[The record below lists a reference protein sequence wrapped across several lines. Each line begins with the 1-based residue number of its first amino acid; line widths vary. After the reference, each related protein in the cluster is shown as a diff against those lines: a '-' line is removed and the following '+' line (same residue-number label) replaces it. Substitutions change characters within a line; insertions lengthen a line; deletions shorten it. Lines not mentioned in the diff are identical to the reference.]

1 MNLDS
6 KFIVGRLAER
16 IDVTDDLAVF
26 RIKPEEACHFIAGQ
40 YATLGVVRDGK
51 LIERAYSVAS
61 SPYEPLLEFFIE
73 LVPDGRLTPSL
84 FDLRAGDTL
93 SVRRRFSGRFVLD
106 TTSKTHHLMAATVT
120 GIAPFTSILRT
131 YAVDAEA
138 GRTAPM
144 TFTVLHGA
152 SRSWELGTY
161 RMEME
166 ELQKRVPNLTYV
178 PTISRCMEDS
188 EWRGELGRVGDVLRK
203 HADALPLE
211 ESHLSAYLCGHPQMI
226 ENARGVLLRS
236 RVAPERIHSEKYFT
250 L

>member
-16 IDVTDDLAVF
+16 VDISDDLAIF
-26 RIKPEEACHFIAGQ
+26 HIQPEEPCNFIAGQ
-40 YATLGVVRDGK
+40 YATLGVERDGK

-73 LVPDGRLTPSL
+73 LVPDGRLTPSI
-84 FDLRAGDTL
+84 FNLRAGDAL

-106 TTSKTHHLMAATVT
+106 TNSKTHHLMAATVT
-120 GIAPFTSILRT
+120 GIAPFTSMLRS

-138 GRTAPM
+138 GRAAPM
-144 TFTVLHGA
+144 TFTVIHGA

-161 RMEME
+161 RAEME
-166 ELQKRVPNLTYV
+166 EMKKRVPNLIYV
-178 PTISRCMEDS
+178 PTISRCGEDCD
-188 EWRGELGRVGDVLRK
+188 WRGEVGRVEDVLRK
-203 HADALPLE
+203 YADALPLE
-211 ESHLSAYLCGHPQMI
+211 EASFSAYLCGHPQMI
-226 ENARGVLLRS
+226 ENARGVLTRA
-236 RVAPERIHSEKYFT
+236 RVNAKRIHSEKYFT